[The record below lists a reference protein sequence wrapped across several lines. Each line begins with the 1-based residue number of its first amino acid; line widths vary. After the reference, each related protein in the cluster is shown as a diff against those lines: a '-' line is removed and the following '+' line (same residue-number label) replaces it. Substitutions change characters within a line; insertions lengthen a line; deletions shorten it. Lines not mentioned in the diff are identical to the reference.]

1 MSADPRFRLFKTF
14 NDSVKEVL
22 IDFLVSPETSM
33 MDIGSHNEEIC
44 PALMNSGLKR
54 YSFVEKNYT
63 NQNER
68 REAWNKVMA
77 AYKHSSGDH
86 RKTIDVVDMLPTDLI
101 AESLPPGTK
110 EKYNYVACFDGFQLM
125 YGFNDKERIT
135 TLVRNVAEAL
145 VPGGIFFGSVIDS
158 SIIFSAVDRS
168 SGRAIMA
175 TEMYRI
181 ELNASSFREF
191 GTGAEITLNE
201 SGVFFGSLVHFPTL
215 INICREY
222 GLKMLDIQNF
232 EEFYIDYKDS
242 VDKKLASR
250 GCRVHMDQL
259 KPFRLY
265 TTFVFQKL

>member
-1 MSADPRFRLFKTF
+1 MSADPRFRVFKAF

-22 IDFLVSPETSM
+22 IDFIISPETSM

-44 PALMNSGLKR
+44 PVIMSSGLKR

-63 NQNER
+63 NQVER
-68 REAWNKVMA
+68 KEAWNKIMT
-77 AYKHSSGDH
+77 AYKHSGGDR
-86 RKTIDVVDMLPTDLI
+86 RKVVDVVDMLSTDLI
-101 AESLPPGTK
+101 TENFPPDIKG
-110 EKYNYVACFDGFQLM
+110 KYNYVACFDGFQLM

-135 TLVRNVAEAL
+135 SLVRNVAEAL
-145 VPGGIFFGSVIDS
+145 VSGGIFFGSVIDS
-158 SIIFSAVDRS
+158 SIIFSGVDRS
-168 SGRAIMA
+168 SGRAVMA

-181 ELNASSFREF
+181 ELNTSSFREF
-191 GTGAEITLNE
+191 GTGADVTLND

-215 INICREY
+215 INICREH

-232 EEFYIDYKDS
+232 EEFYIDYRDS
-242 VDKKLASR
+242 VDKRLMSR
-250 GCRVHMDQL
+250 GFKVHMDQL